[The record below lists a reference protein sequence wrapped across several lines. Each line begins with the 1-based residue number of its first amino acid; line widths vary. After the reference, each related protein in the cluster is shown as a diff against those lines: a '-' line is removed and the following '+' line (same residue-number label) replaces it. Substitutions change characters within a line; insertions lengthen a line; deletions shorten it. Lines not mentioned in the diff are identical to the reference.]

1 MKEFV
6 IKPNEANQRF
16 DKYLKKLLP
25 NAGASFIYKM
35 LRKKNITLNKKKAA
49 GNEVVVSGDVINVF
63 FSDETFDKFSANT
76 SDLQA
81 DFEAL
86 AKLDL
91 SGIEIV
97 SETTDVLVASK
108 PANMLSQKTVDT
120 DISANERLIGYLIN
134 TNQLSFDDFKTFK
147 PSVCN
152 RLDRNTTGLILMGK
166 TLNGLQTLSS
176 ELKDRSI
183 NKYYRTIVSGQI
195 TREMTIKGYL
205 TKNTSAN
212 KVTITD
218 KKQNADSQY
227 IETAYKP
234 ISCNNNLTR
243 GEKSI
248 TSNYF
253 ICCRVF
259 PYHRSSVRS
268 SPKSFVMRR
277 LKALCSGASS
287 AGSSAS
293 IAFASSFACSR
304 IFICFERSVI
314 ARSGSPCCLVPK
326 ISPGPLSFRSS
337 SAMKNPS
344 LEASMI

>member
-16 DKYLKKLLP
+16 DKYLKKLFP

-63 FSDETFDKFSANT
+63 FSDETFDKFTANT

-81 DFEAL
+81 DFEVL

-108 PANMLSQKTVDT
+108 PANMLSQKAVDT

-227 IETAYKP
+227 IETAYRP
-234 ISCNNNLTR
+234 ISCNNNLTLL
-243 GEKSI
+243 EVHLI
-248 TSNYF
+248 TG
-253 ICCRVF
+253 
-259 PYHRSSVRS
+259 RSHQIRAH
-268 SPKSFVMRR
+268 
-277 LKALCSGASS
+277 L
-287 AGSSAS
+287 AS
-293 IAFASSFACSR
+293 IGHPVVGDRKYGDEQINNLYRDKYRVKYQLLHAYR
-304 IFICFERSVI
+304 IEFDSDNIVTAQMPE
-314 ARSGSPCCLVPK
+314 LYNK
-326 ISPGPLSFRSS
+326 IMR
-337 SAMKNPS
+337 
-344 LEASMI
+344 

>member
-25 NAGASFIYKM
+25 NAGTSFIYKM

-63 FSDETFDKFSANT
+63 FSDETFDKFTANT

-108 PANMLSQKTVDT
+108 PANMLSQKAVDT
-120 DISANERLIGYLIN
+120 DISANERMIGYLIS

-227 IETAYKP
+227 IETGYRP
-234 ISCNNNLTR
+234 ISCNNNLTLL
-243 GEKSI
+243 EVHLI
-248 TSNYF
+248 TG
-253 ICCRVF
+253 
-259 PYHRSSVRS
+259 RSHQIRAH
-268 SPKSFVMRR
+268 
-277 LKALCSGASS
+277 L
-287 AGSSAS
+287 AS
-293 IAFASSFACSR
+293 IGHPVVGDCKYGDEQINHLYRDKYRVKYQLLHAYR
-304 IFICFERSVI
+304 IEFDSDNVVTAQMPE
-314 ARSGSPCCLVPK
+314 LYNK
-326 ISPGPLSFRSS
+326 IMR
-337 SAMKNPS
+337 
-344 LEASMI
+344 

>member
-25 NAGASFIYKM
+25 NAGTSFIYKM

-63 FSDETFDKFSANT
+63 FSDETFDKFTANT

-81 DFEAL
+81 EFEAL

-108 PANMLSQKTVDT
+108 PANMLSQKAVDI

-195 TREMTIKGYL
+195 PREMTIKGYL

-227 IETAYKP
+227 IETAYRP
-234 ISCNNNLTR
+234 ISCNNNLTLL
-243 GEKSI
+243 EVHLI
-248 TSNYF
+248 TG
-253 ICCRVF
+253 
-259 PYHRSSVRS
+259 RSHQIRAH
-268 SPKSFVMRR
+268 
-277 LKALCSGASS
+277 L
-287 AGSSAS
+287 AS
-293 IAFASSFACSR
+293 IGHPVVGDRKYGDEQINNLYRDKYRVKYQLLHAYR
-304 IFICFERSVI
+304 IEFDSDDIVTAQMPE
-314 ARSGSPCCLVPK
+314 LYNK
-326 ISPGPLSFRSS
+326 IMR
-337 SAMKNPS
+337 
-344 LEASMI
+344 

>member
-25 NAGASFIYKM
+25 NAGTSFIYKM

-63 FSDETFDKFSANT
+63 FSDETFDKFTANT

-81 DFEAL
+81 EFEAL

-108 PANMLSQKTVDT
+108 PANMLSQKAVDT
-120 DISANERLIGYLIN
+120 DISANERLIGYLIS

-166 TLNGLQTLSS
+166 TLNGLQTLSG

-195 TREMTIKGYL
+195 PREMTIKGYL

-227 IETAYKP
+227 IETAYRP
-234 ISCNNNLTR
+234 ISCNNNLTLL
-243 GEKSI
+243 EVHLI
-248 TSNYF
+248 TG
-253 ICCRVF
+253 
-259 PYHRSSVRS
+259 RSHQIRAH
-268 SPKSFVMRR
+268 
-277 LKALCSGASS
+277 L
-287 AGSSAS
+287 AS
-293 IAFASSFACSR
+293 IGHRVVGDRKYGDEQINNLYRDKYRVKYQLLHAYR
-304 IFICFERSVI
+304 IEFDSDDIVTAQMPE
-314 ARSGSPCCLVPK
+314 LYNK
-326 ISPGPLSFRSS
+326 IMR
-337 SAMKNPS
+337 
-344 LEASMI
+344 

>member
-1 MKEFV
+1 MKEFI

-25 NAGASFIYKM
+25 NAGTSFIYKM

-63 FSDETFDKFSANT
+63 FSDETFDKFAANT

-81 DFEAL
+81 EFEAL

-108 PANMLSQKTVDT
+108 PANMLSQKAVDT

-134 TNQLSFDDFKTFK
+134 TNQLSFEDFKTFK

-195 TREMTIKGYL
+195 PREMTIKGYL
-205 TKNTSAN
+205 TKNASAN

-227 IETAYKP
+227 IETAYRP
-234 ISCNNNLTR
+234 ISCNNNLTLL
-243 GEKSI
+243 EVHLI
-248 TSNYF
+248 TG
-253 ICCRVF
+253 
-259 PYHRSSVRS
+259 RSHQIRAH
-268 SPKSFVMRR
+268 
-277 LKALCSGASS
+277 L
-287 AGSSAS
+287 AS
-293 IAFASSFACSR
+293 IGHPVVGDRKYGDEQINNLYRDKYRVKYQLLHAYR
-304 IFICFERSVI
+304 IEFDSDHIVTAQMPE
-314 ARSGSPCCLVPK
+314 LYNK
-326 ISPGPLSFRSS
+326 IMR
-337 SAMKNPS
+337 
-344 LEASMI
+344 

>member
-63 FSDETFDKFSANT
+63 FSDETFDKFTANT

-81 DFEAL
+81 EFEAL
-86 AKLDL
+86 AKLEL

-108 PANMLSQKTVDT
+108 PANMLSQKAVDT

-195 TREMTIKGYL
+195 PRKMTIKGYL

-227 IETAYKP
+227 IETAYRP
-234 ISCNNNLTR
+234 ISCNNNLTLL
-243 GEKSI
+243 EVHLI
-248 TSNYF
+248 TG
-253 ICCRVF
+253 
-259 PYHRSSVRS
+259 RSHQIRAH
-268 SPKSFVMRR
+268 
-277 LKALCSGASS
+277 L
-287 AGSSAS
+287 AS
-293 IAFASSFACSR
+293 IGHPVVGDRKYGDEQINNLYRDKYRVKYQLLHAYR
-304 IFICFERSVI
+304 IEFDSDDIVTAQMPE
-314 ARSGSPCCLVPK
+314 LYNK
-326 ISPGPLSFRSS
+326 IMR
-337 SAMKNPS
+337 
-344 LEASMI
+344 

>member
-63 FSDETFDKFSANT
+63 FSDETFDKFTANT

-108 PANMLSQKTVDT
+108 PANMLSQKAVDT

-205 TKNTSAN
+205 TKNTSVN

-227 IETAYKP
+227 IETGYRP
-234 ISCNNNLTR
+234 ISCNNNLTLL
-243 GEKSI
+243 EVHLI
-248 TSNYF
+248 TG
-253 ICCRVF
+253 
-259 PYHRSSVRS
+259 RSHQIRAH
-268 SPKSFVMRR
+268 
-277 LKALCSGASS
+277 L
-287 AGSSAS
+287 AS
-293 IAFASSFACSR
+293 IGHPVVGDRKYGDEQINHLYRDKYRVKYQLLHAYR
-304 IFICFERSVI
+304 IEFDSDNIVTAQMPE
-314 ARSGSPCCLVPK
+314 LYNK
-326 ISPGPLSFRSS
+326 IMR
-337 SAMKNPS
+337 
-344 LEASMI
+344 

>member
-25 NAGASFIYKM
+25 NAGTSFIYKM

-63 FSDETFDKFSANT
+63 FSDETFDKFAANT

-81 DFEAL
+81 EFEAL

-108 PANMLSQKTVDT
+108 PANMLSQKAVDT

-134 TNQLSFDDFKTFK
+134 TNQLSFEDFKTFK

-195 TREMTIKGYL
+195 PREMTIKGYL
-205 TKNTSAN
+205 TKNASAN

-227 IETAYKP
+227 IETAYRP
-234 ISCNNNLTR
+234 ISCNNNLTLL
-243 GEKSI
+243 EVHLI
-248 TSNYF
+248 TG
-253 ICCRVF
+253 
-259 PYHRSSVRS
+259 RSHQIRAH
-268 SPKSFVMRR
+268 
-277 LKALCSGASS
+277 L
-287 AGSSAS
+287 AS
-293 IAFASSFACSR
+293 IGHPVVGDRKYGDEQINNLYRDKYRVKYQLLHAYR
-304 IFICFERSVI
+304 IEFDSDHIVTAQMPE
-314 ARSGSPCCLVPK
+314 LYNK
-326 ISPGPLSFRSS
+326 IMR
-337 SAMKNPS
+337 
-344 LEASMI
+344 

>member
-25 NAGASFIYKM
+25 NAGTSFIYKM

-63 FSDETFDKFSANT
+63 FSDETFDKFTANT

-108 PANMLSQKTVDT
+108 PANMLSQKAVDT

-227 IETAYKP
+227 IETAYRP
-234 ISCNNNLTR
+234 ISCNNNLTLL
-243 GEKSI
+243 EVHLI
-248 TSNYF
+248 TG
-253 ICCRVF
+253 
-259 PYHRSSVRS
+259 RSHQIRAH
-268 SPKSFVMRR
+268 
-277 LKALCSGASS
+277 L
-287 AGSSAS
+287 AS
-293 IAFASSFACSR
+293 IGHPVVGDCKYGDEQINHLYRDKYRVKYQLLHAYR
-304 IFICFERSVI
+304 IEFDSDNIVTAQMPE
-314 ARSGSPCCLVPK
+314 LYNK
-326 ISPGPLSFRSS
+326 IMR
-337 SAMKNPS
+337 
-344 LEASMI
+344 

>member
-63 FSDETFDKFSANT
+63 FSDETFDKFTANT

-81 DFEAL
+81 GFEAL

-108 PANMLSQKTVDT
+108 PANMLSQKAVDT

-227 IETAYKP
+227 IETAYRP
-234 ISCNNNLTR
+234 ISCNNNLTLL
-243 GEKSI
+243 EVHLI
-248 TSNYF
+248 TG
-253 ICCRVF
+253 
-259 PYHRSSVRS
+259 RSHQIRAH
-268 SPKSFVMRR
+268 
-277 LKALCSGASS
+277 L
-287 AGSSAS
+287 AS
-293 IAFASSFACSR
+293 IGHPVVGDRKYGDEQINNLYRDKYRVKYQLLHAYR
-304 IFICFERSVI
+304 IEFDSDNIVTAQMPE
-314 ARSGSPCCLVPK
+314 LYNK
-326 ISPGPLSFRSS
+326 IMR
-337 SAMKNPS
+337 
-344 LEASMI
+344 

>member
-63 FSDETFDKFSANT
+63 FSDETFDKFTTNT

-108 PANMLSQKTVDT
+108 PANMLSQKAVDT

-227 IETAYKP
+227 IETAYRP
-234 ISCNNNLTR
+234 ISCNNNLTLL
-243 GEKSI
+243 EVHLI
-248 TSNYF
+248 TG
-253 ICCRVF
+253 
-259 PYHRSSVRS
+259 RSHQIRAH
-268 SPKSFVMRR
+268 
-277 LKALCSGASS
+277 L
-287 AGSSAS
+287 AS
-293 IAFASSFACSR
+293 IGHPVVGDCKYGDEQINHLYRDKYRVKYQLLHAYR
-304 IFICFERSVI
+304 IEFDSDNIVTAQMPE
-314 ARSGSPCCLVPK
+314 LYNK
-326 ISPGPLSFRSS
+326 IMR
-337 SAMKNPS
+337 
-344 LEASMI
+344 

>member
-25 NAGASFIYKM
+25 NAGTSFIYKM

-63 FSDETFDKFSANT
+63 FSDETFDKFTANT

-108 PANMLSQKTVDT
+108 PANMLSQKAVDT

-227 IETAYKP
+227 IETAYRP
-234 ISCNNNLTR
+234 ISCNNNLTLL
-243 GEKSI
+243 EVHLI
-248 TSNYF
+248 TG
-253 ICCRVF
+253 
-259 PYHRSSVRS
+259 RSHQIRAH
-268 SPKSFVMRR
+268 
-277 LKALCSGASS
+277 L
-287 AGSSAS
+287 AS
-293 IAFASSFACSR
+293 IGHPVVGDRKYGDEQINNLYRDKYRVKYQLLHAYR
-304 IFICFERSVI
+304 IEFDSDNIVTAQMPE
-314 ARSGSPCCLVPK
+314 LYNK
-326 ISPGPLSFRSS
+326 IMR
-337 SAMKNPS
+337 
-344 LEASMI
+344 

>member
-25 NAGASFIYKM
+25 NAGTSFIYKM

-63 FSDETFDKFSANT
+63 FSDETFDKFTANT

-81 DFEAL
+81 EFEAL

-108 PANMLSQKTVDT
+108 PANMLSQKAVDT
-120 DISANERLIGYLIN
+120 DISANERLISYLIK

-183 NKYYRTIVSGQI
+183 NKYYRTIVLGQI
-195 TREMTIKGYL
+195 PREMTIKGYL

-227 IETAYKP
+227 IETAYRP
-234 ISCNNNLTR
+234 ISCNNNLTLL
-243 GEKSI
+243 EVHLI
-248 TSNYF
+248 TG
-253 ICCRVF
+253 
-259 PYHRSSVRS
+259 RSHQIRAH
-268 SPKSFVMRR
+268 
-277 LKALCSGASS
+277 L
-287 AGSSAS
+287 AS
-293 IAFASSFACSR
+293 IGHPVVGDRKYGNEQINNLYRDKYRVKYQLLHAYR
-304 IFICFERSVI
+304 IEFDSDDIVTAKMPE
-314 ARSGSPCCLVPK
+314 LYNK
-326 ISPGPLSFRSS
+326 IMR
-337 SAMKNPS
+337 
-344 LEASMI
+344 

>member
-16 DKYLKKLLP
+16 DKYLKKLFP
-25 NAGASFIYKM
+25 NAGTSFIYKM

-63 FSDETFDKFSANT
+63 FSDETFDKFTANT

-81 DFEAL
+81 EFEAL

-108 PANMLSQKTVDT
+108 PANMLSQKAVDT

-176 ELKDRSI
+176 ELKNRSI

-195 TREMTIKGYL
+195 PREMTIKGYL

-227 IETAYKP
+227 IETAYRP
-234 ISCNNNLTR
+234 ISCNNNLTLL
-243 GEKSI
+243 EVHLI
-248 TSNYF
+248 TG
-253 ICCRVF
+253 
-259 PYHRSSVRS
+259 RSHQIRAH
-268 SPKSFVMRR
+268 
-277 LKALCSGASS
+277 L
-287 AGSSAS
+287 AS
-293 IAFASSFACSR
+293 IGHPVVGDRKYGDEQINNLYRDKYRVKYQLLHAYR
-304 IFICFERSVI
+304 IEFDSDDIVTAKMPE
-314 ARSGSPCCLVPK
+314 LYNK
-326 ISPGPLSFRSS
+326 IMR
-337 SAMKNPS
+337 
-344 LEASMI
+344 

>member
-25 NAGASFIYKM
+25 NAGTSFIYKM

-63 FSDETFDKFSANT
+63 FSDETFDKFTANT

-81 DFEAL
+81 EFEAL

-108 PANMLSQKTVDT
+108 PANMLSQKAVDT

-195 TREMTIKGYL
+195 PREMTIKGYL

-227 IETAYKP
+227 IETAYRP
-234 ISCNNNLTR
+234 ISCNNNLTLL
-243 GEKSI
+243 EVHLI
-248 TSNYF
+248 TG
-253 ICCRVF
+253 
-259 PYHRSSVRS
+259 RSHQIRAH
-268 SPKSFVMRR
+268 
-277 LKALCSGASS
+277 L
-287 AGSSAS
+287 AS
-293 IAFASSFACSR
+293 IGHPVVGDRKYGDEQINNLYRDKYRVKYQLLHAYR
-304 IFICFERSVI
+304 IEFDSDDIVTAQMPE
-314 ARSGSPCCLVPK
+314 LYNK
-326 ISPGPLSFRSS
+326 IMR
-337 SAMKNPS
+337 
-344 LEASMI
+344 

>member
-25 NAGASFIYKM
+25 NAGTSFIYKM

-63 FSDETFDKFSANT
+63 FSDETFDKFTANT

-108 PANMLSQKTVDT
+108 PANMLSQKAVDT
-120 DISANERLIGYLIN
+120 DISANERLIGYLIS

-234 ISCNNNLTR
+234 ISCNNNLTLL
-243 GEKSI
+243 EVHLI
-248 TSNYF
+248 TG
-253 ICCRVF
+253 
-259 PYHRSSVRS
+259 RSHQIRAH
-268 SPKSFVMRR
+268 
-277 LKALCSGASS
+277 L
-287 AGSSAS
+287 AS
-293 IAFASSFACSR
+293 IGHPVVGDCKYGDEQINHLYRDKYRVKYQLLHAYR
-304 IFICFERSVI
+304 IEFDSDNIVTAQMPE
-314 ARSGSPCCLVPK
+314 LYNK
-326 ISPGPLSFRSS
+326 IMR
-337 SAMKNPS
+337 
-344 LEASMI
+344 

>member
-25 NAGASFIYKM
+25 NAGTSFIYKM

-63 FSDETFDKFSANT
+63 FSDETFDKFTANT

-81 DFEAL
+81 EFEAL

-108 PANMLSQKTVDT
+108 PANMRSQKAVDT

-195 TREMTIKGYL
+195 PREMTIKGYL

-227 IETAYKP
+227 IETAYRP
-234 ISCNNNLTR
+234 ISCNNNLTLL
-243 GEKSI
+243 EVHLI
-248 TSNYF
+248 TG
-253 ICCRVF
+253 
-259 PYHRSSVRS
+259 RSHQIRAH
-268 SPKSFVMRR
+268 
-277 LKALCSGASS
+277 L
-287 AGSSAS
+287 AS
-293 IAFASSFACSR
+293 IGHPVVGDRKYGDEQINNLYRDKYRVKYQLLHAYR
-304 IFICFERSVI
+304 IEFDSDDIVT
-314 ARSGSPCCLVPK
+314 ARMPELYNK
-326 ISPGPLSFRSS
+326 IMR
-337 SAMKNPS
+337 
-344 LEASMI
+344 

>member
-63 FSDETFDKFSANT
+63 FSDETFDKFTANT

-108 PANMLSQKTVDT
+108 PANMLSQKAVDT

-205 TKNTSAN
+205 TKNASAN

-227 IETAYKP
+227 IETGYRP
-234 ISCNNNLTR
+234 ISCNNNLTLI
-243 GEKSI
+243 EVHLI
-248 TSNYF
+248 TG
-253 ICCRVF
+253 
-259 PYHRSSVRS
+259 RSHQIRAH
-268 SPKSFVMRR
+268 
-277 LKALCSGASS
+277 L
-287 AGSSAS
+287 AS
-293 IAFASSFACSR
+293 IGHPVVGDRKYGDEQINNLYRDKYRVKYQLLHAYR
-304 IFICFERSVI
+304 IEFDSDDIVTAQMPE
-314 ARSGSPCCLVPK
+314 LYNK
-326 ISPGPLSFRSS
+326 IMR
-337 SAMKNPS
+337 
-344 LEASMI
+344 

>member
-25 NAGASFIYKM
+25 NAGTSFIYKM

-63 FSDETFDKFSANT
+63 FSDETFDKFTANT

-108 PANMLSQKTVDT
+108 PANMLSQKAVDT

-212 KVTITD
+212 KVTIND

-227 IETAYKP
+227 IETGYRP
-234 ISCNNNLTR
+234 ISCNNNLTLL
-243 GEKSI
+243 EVHLI
-248 TSNYF
+248 TG
-253 ICCRVF
+253 
-259 PYHRSSVRS
+259 RSHQIRAH
-268 SPKSFVMRR
+268 
-277 LKALCSGASS
+277 L
-287 AGSSAS
+287 AS
-293 IAFASSFACSR
+293 IGHPVVGDRKYGDEQINNLYRDKYRVKYQLLHAYR
-304 IFICFERSVI
+304 IEFDSDNIVTAQMPE
-314 ARSGSPCCLVPK
+314 LYNK
-326 ISPGPLSFRSS
+326 IMR
-337 SAMKNPS
+337 
-344 LEASMI
+344 

>member
-35 LRKKNITLNKKKAA
+35 LRKKNITLNKKRAA

-63 FSDETFDKFSANT
+63 FSDETFDKFTANT

-81 DFEAL
+81 EFEAL

-108 PANMLSQKTVDT
+108 PANMLSQKAVDT

-166 TLNGLQTLSS
+166 TLNGLQTLSG

-195 TREMTIKGYL
+195 PREMTIKGYL

-227 IETAYKP
+227 IETAYRP
-234 ISCNNNLTR
+234 ISCNNNLTLL
-243 GEKSI
+243 EVHLI
-248 TSNYF
+248 TG
-253 ICCRVF
+253 
-259 PYHRSSVRS
+259 RSHQIRAH
-268 SPKSFVMRR
+268 
-277 LKALCSGASS
+277 L
-287 AGSSAS
+287 AS
-293 IAFASSFACSR
+293 IGHPVVGDRKYGDEQINNLYRDKYRVKYQLLHAYR
-304 IFICFERSVI
+304 IEFDSDDIVTAQMPE
-314 ARSGSPCCLVPK
+314 LYNK
-326 ISPGPLSFRSS
+326 IMR
-337 SAMKNPS
+337 
-344 LEASMI
+344 

>member
-63 FSDETFDKFSANT
+63 FSDETFDKFTANT

-97 SETTDVLVASK
+97 SETTDVLVANK
-108 PANMLSQKTVDT
+108 PANMLSQKAVDT
-120 DISANERLIGYLIN
+120 DISANERMIGYLIS

-234 ISCNNNLTR
+234 ISCNNNLTLL
-243 GEKSI
+243 EVHLI
-248 TSNYF
+248 TG
-253 ICCRVF
+253 
-259 PYHRSSVRS
+259 RSHQIRAH
-268 SPKSFVMRR
+268 
-277 LKALCSGASS
+277 L
-287 AGSSAS
+287 AS
-293 IAFASSFACSR
+293 IGHPVVGDCKYGDEQINHLYRDKYRVKYQLLHAYR
-304 IFICFERSVI
+304 IEFDSDNIVTAQMPE
-314 ARSGSPCCLVPK
+314 LYNK
-326 ISPGPLSFRSS
+326 IMR
-337 SAMKNPS
+337 
-344 LEASMI
+344 

>member
-63 FSDETFDKFSANT
+63 FSDETFDKFTANT

-81 DFEAL
+81 EFEAL

-108 PANMLSQKTVDT
+108 PANMLSQKAVDT

-166 TLNGLQTLSS
+166 TLNGLQTLSG

-195 TREMTIKGYL
+195 PRKMTIKGYL

-227 IETAYKP
+227 IETAYRP
-234 ISCNNNLTR
+234 ISCNNNLTLL
-243 GEKSI
+243 EVHLI
-248 TSNYF
+248 TG
-253 ICCRVF
+253 
-259 PYHRSSVRS
+259 RSHQIRAH
-268 SPKSFVMRR
+268 
-277 LKALCSGASS
+277 L
-287 AGSSAS
+287 AS
-293 IAFASSFACSR
+293 IGHPVVGDRKYGDEQINNLYRDKYRVKYQLLHAYR
-304 IFICFERSVI
+304 IEFDSDDIVTAQMPE
-314 ARSGSPCCLVPK
+314 LYNK
-326 ISPGPLSFRSS
+326 IMR
-337 SAMKNPS
+337 
-344 LEASMI
+344 

>member
-25 NAGASFIYKM
+25 NAGTSFIYKM

-63 FSDETFDKFSANT
+63 FSDETFDKFTANT

-81 DFEAL
+81 EFEAL

-108 PANMLSQKTVDT
+108 PANMLSQKAVDT

-166 TLNGLQTLSS
+166 TLNGLQTMSS

-195 TREMTIKGYL
+195 PREMTIKGYL

-227 IETAYKP
+227 IETAYRP
-234 ISCNNNLTR
+234 ISCNNNLTLL
-243 GEKSI
+243 EVHLI
-248 TSNYF
+248 TG
-253 ICCRVF
+253 
-259 PYHRSSVRS
+259 RSHQIRAH
-268 SPKSFVMRR
+268 
-277 LKALCSGASS
+277 L
-287 AGSSAS
+287 AS
-293 IAFASSFACSR
+293 IGHPVVGDRKYGDEQINNLYRDKYRVKYQLLHAYR
-304 IFICFERSVI
+304 IEF
-314 ARSGSPCCLVPK
+314 GSDDIVTAQMPELYNK
-326 ISPGPLSFRSS
+326 IMR
-337 SAMKNPS
+337 
-344 LEASMI
+344 

>member
-25 NAGASFIYKM
+25 NAGTSFIYKM

-63 FSDETFDKFSANT
+63 FSDETFDKFTANT

-81 DFEAL
+81 EFEAL

-108 PANMLSQKTVDT
+108 PANMLSQKAVDT

-195 TREMTIKGYL
+195 PREMTIKGYL

-227 IETAYKP
+227 IETAYRP
-234 ISCNNNLTR
+234 ISCNNNLTLL
-243 GEKSI
+243 EVHLI
-248 TSNYF
+248 TG
-253 ICCRVF
+253 
-259 PYHRSSVRS
+259 RSHQIRAH
-268 SPKSFVMRR
+268 
-277 LKALCSGASS
+277 L
-287 AGSSAS
+287 AS
-293 IAFASSFACSR
+293 IGHPVVGDRKYGDEQINNLYRDKYRVKYQLLHAYR
-304 IFICFERSVI
+304 IEFDSDDIVTAKMPE
-314 ARSGSPCCLVPK
+314 LYNK
-326 ISPGPLSFRSS
+326 IMR
-337 SAMKNPS
+337 
-344 LEASMI
+344 

>member
-49 GNEVVVSGDVINVF
+49 GNEAVVSGDVINVF
-63 FSDETFDKFSANT
+63 FSDETFDKFTANT

-108 PANMLSQKTVDT
+108 PANMLSQKAVDT

-227 IETAYKP
+227 IETGYKP
-234 ISCNNNLTR
+234 ISCNNNLTLL
-243 GEKSI
+243 EVHLI
-248 TSNYF
+248 TG
-253 ICCRVF
+253 
-259 PYHRSSVRS
+259 RSHQIRAH
-268 SPKSFVMRR
+268 
-277 LKALCSGASS
+277 L
-287 AGSSAS
+287 AS
-293 IAFASSFACSR
+293 IGHPVVGDCKYGDEQINHLYRDKYRVKYQLLHAYR
-304 IFICFERSVI
+304 IEFDSDNIVTAQMPE
-314 ARSGSPCCLVPK
+314 LYNK
-326 ISPGPLSFRSS
+326 IMR
-337 SAMKNPS
+337 
-344 LEASMI
+344 

>member
-16 DKYLKKLLP
+16 DKYLKKLFP

-63 FSDETFDKFSANT
+63 FSDETFDKFTANT

-81 DFEAL
+81 DFEVL

-108 PANMLSQKTVDT
+108 PANMLSQKAVDT

-227 IETAYKP
+227 IETAYRP
-234 ISCNNNLTR
+234 ISCNNNLTLL
-243 GEKSI
+243 EVHLI
-248 TSNYF
+248 TG
-253 ICCRVF
+253 
-259 PYHRSSVRS
+259 RSHQIRAH
-268 SPKSFVMRR
+268 
-277 LKALCSGASS
+277 L
-287 AGSSAS
+287 AS
-293 IAFASSFACSR
+293 IGHPVVGDRKYGDEQINNLYRDKYSVKYQLLHAYR
-304 IFICFERSVI
+304 IEFDSDNIVTAQMPE
-314 ARSGSPCCLVPK
+314 LYNK
-326 ISPGPLSFRSS
+326 IMR
-337 SAMKNPS
+337 
-344 LEASMI
+344 

>member
-63 FSDETFDKFSANT
+63 FSDETFDKFTANT

-81 DFEAL
+81 EFEAL

-108 PANMLSQKTVDT
+108 PANMLSQQAVDT

-195 TREMTIKGYL
+195 PREMTIKGYL

-227 IETAYKP
+227 IETAYRP
-234 ISCNNNLTR
+234 ISCNNNLTLL
-243 GEKSI
+243 EVHLI
-248 TSNYF
+248 TG
-253 ICCRVF
+253 
-259 PYHRSSVRS
+259 RSHQIRAH
-268 SPKSFVMRR
+268 
-277 LKALCSGASS
+277 L
-287 AGSSAS
+287 AS
-293 IAFASSFACSR
+293 IGHPVVGDRKYGDEQINNLYRDKYRVKYQLLHAYR
-304 IFICFERSVI
+304 IEFDSDDIVTAQMPE
-314 ARSGSPCCLVPK
+314 LYNK
-326 ISPGPLSFRSS
+326 IMR
-337 SAMKNPS
+337 
-344 LEASMI
+344 

>member
-63 FSDETFDKFSANT
+63 FSDETFDKFTANT

-108 PANMLSQKTVDT
+108 PANMLSQKAVDT

-234 ISCNNNLTR
+234 ISCNNNLTLL
-243 GEKSI
+243 EVHLI
-248 TSNYF
+248 TG
-253 ICCRVF
+253 
-259 PYHRSSVRS
+259 RSHQIRAH
-268 SPKSFVMRR
+268 
-277 LKALCSGASS
+277 L
-287 AGSSAS
+287 AS
-293 IAFASSFACSR
+293 IGHPVVGDRKYGDEQINNLYRDKYRVKYQLLHAYR
-304 IFICFERSVI
+304 IEFDSDDIVTAQMPE
-314 ARSGSPCCLVPK
+314 LYNK
-326 ISPGPLSFRSS
+326 IMR
-337 SAMKNPS
+337 
-344 LEASMI
+344 

>member
-35 LRKKNITLNKKKAA
+35 LRKKNITLNKKKSA

-63 FSDETFDKFSANT
+63 FSDETFDKFTANT

-108 PANMLSQKTVDT
+108 PANMLSQKAVDT

-227 IETAYKP
+227 IETAYRP
-234 ISCNNNLTR
+234 ISCNNNLTLL
-243 GEKSI
+243 EVHLI
-248 TSNYF
+248 TG
-253 ICCRVF
+253 
-259 PYHRSSVRS
+259 RSHQIRAH
-268 SPKSFVMRR
+268 
-277 LKALCSGASS
+277 L
-287 AGSSAS
+287 AS
-293 IAFASSFACSR
+293 IGHPVVGDRKYGDEQINNLYRDKYRVKYQLLHAYR
-304 IFICFERSVI
+304 IEFDSDNIVTAQMPE
-314 ARSGSPCCLVPK
+314 LYNK
-326 ISPGPLSFRSS
+326 IMR
-337 SAMKNPS
+337 
-344 LEASMI
+344 

>member
-63 FSDETFDKFSANT
+63 FSDETFDKFTANT

-108 PANMLSQKTVDT
+108 PANMLSQKAVDT

-212 KVTITD
+212 KVTIND

-227 IETAYKP
+227 IETGYRP
-234 ISCNNNLTR
+234 ISCNNNLTLL
-243 GEKSI
+243 EVHLI
-248 TSNYF
+248 TG
-253 ICCRVF
+253 
-259 PYHRSSVRS
+259 RSHQIRAH
-268 SPKSFVMRR
+268 
-277 LKALCSGASS
+277 L
-287 AGSSAS
+287 AS
-293 IAFASSFACSR
+293 IGHPVVGDRKYGDEQINNLYRDKYRVKYQLLHAYR
-304 IFICFERSVI
+304 IEFDSDNIVTAQMPE
-314 ARSGSPCCLVPK
+314 LYNK
-326 ISPGPLSFRSS
+326 IMR
-337 SAMKNPS
+337 
-344 LEASMI
+344 

>member
-25 NAGASFIYKM
+25 NAGTSFIYKM

-63 FSDETFDKFSANT
+63 FSDETFDKFTANT

-108 PANMLSQKTVDT
+108 PANMLSQKAVDT

-183 NKYYRTIVSGQI
+183 NKYYRTIVSGKI
-195 TREMTIKGYL
+195 PREMTIKGYL

-234 ISCNNNLTR
+234 ISCNNNLTLL
-243 GEKSI
+243 EVHLI
-248 TSNYF
+248 TG
-253 ICCRVF
+253 
-259 PYHRSSVRS
+259 RSHQIRAH
-268 SPKSFVMRR
+268 
-277 LKALCSGASS
+277 L
-287 AGSSAS
+287 AS
-293 IAFASSFACSR
+293 IGHPVVGDRKYGDEQINNLYRDKYRVKYQLLHAYR
-304 IFICFERSVI
+304 IEFDSDNIVTAQMPE
-314 ARSGSPCCLVPK
+314 LYNK
-326 ISPGPLSFRSS
+326 IMR
-337 SAMKNPS
+337 
-344 LEASMI
+344 

>member
-25 NAGASFIYKM
+25 NAGTSFIYKM

-63 FSDETFDKFSANT
+63 FSDETFDKFTANT

-81 DFEAL
+81 EFEAL

-108 PANMLSQKTVDT
+108 PANMLSQKAVDT

-195 TREMTIKGYL
+195 PRKMTIKGYL

-227 IETAYKP
+227 IETAYRP
-234 ISCNNNLTR
+234 ISCNNNLTLLEVHLITGR
-243 GEKSI
+243 SHQIRAHLASI
-248 TSNYF
+248 GHPVVGDRKYGDEQINNLYRDKY
-253 ICCRVF
+253 RVKYQLLHAYRIEF
-259 PYHRSSVRS
+259 DSDDIVTAQMPELYN
-268 SPKSFVMRR
+268 KVMR
-277 LKALCSGASS
+277 
-287 AGSSAS
+287 
-293 IAFASSFACSR
+293 
-304 IFICFERSVI
+304 
-314 ARSGSPCCLVPK
+314 
-326 ISPGPLSFRSS
+326 
-337 SAMKNPS
+337 
-344 LEASMI
+344 

>member
-25 NAGASFIYKM
+25 NAGTSFIYKM

-63 FSDETFDKFSANT
+63 FSDETFDKFTANT

-91 SGIEIV
+91 SGIKIV

-108 PANMLSQKTVDT
+108 PANMLSQKAVDT

-227 IETAYKP
+227 IETSYRP
-234 ISCNNNLTR
+234 ISCNNNLTLL
-243 GEKSI
+243 EVHLI
-248 TSNYF
+248 TG
-253 ICCRVF
+253 
-259 PYHRSSVRS
+259 RSHQIRAH
-268 SPKSFVMRR
+268 
-277 LKALCSGASS
+277 L
-287 AGSSAS
+287 AS
-293 IAFASSFACSR
+293 IGHPVVGDCKYGDEQINNLYRDKYRVKYQLLHAYR
-304 IFICFERSVI
+304 IEFDSDDIVTAQMPE
-314 ARSGSPCCLVPK
+314 LYNK
-326 ISPGPLSFRSS
+326 IMR
-337 SAMKNPS
+337 
-344 LEASMI
+344 

>member
-63 FSDETFDKFSANT
+63 FSDETFDKFTANT

-108 PANMLSQKTVDT
+108 PANMLSQKAVDT

-134 TNQLSFDDFKTFK
+134 TSQLSFDDFKTFK

-227 IETAYKP
+227 IETAYRP
-234 ISCNNNLTR
+234 ISCNNNLTLL
-243 GEKSI
+243 EVHLI
-248 TSNYF
+248 TG
-253 ICCRVF
+253 
-259 PYHRSSVRS
+259 RSHQIRAH
-268 SPKSFVMRR
+268 
-277 LKALCSGASS
+277 L
-287 AGSSAS
+287 AS
-293 IAFASSFACSR
+293 IGHPVVGDCKYGDEQINHLYRDKYRVKYQLLHAYR
-304 IFICFERSVI
+304 IEFDSDNIVTAQMPE
-314 ARSGSPCCLVPK
+314 LYNK
-326 ISPGPLSFRSS
+326 IMR
-337 SAMKNPS
+337 
-344 LEASMI
+344 

>member
-63 FSDETFDKFSANT
+63 FSDETFDKFTANT

-81 DFEAL
+81 EFEAL

-108 PANMLSQKTVDT
+108 PANMLSQKAVDT

-195 TREMTIKGYL
+195 PRKMTIKGYL

-227 IETAYKP
+227 IETAYRP
-234 ISCNNNLTR
+234 ISCNNNLTLL
-243 GEKSI
+243 EVHLI
-248 TSNYF
+248 TG
-253 ICCRVF
+253 
-259 PYHRSSVRS
+259 RSHQIRAH
-268 SPKSFVMRR
+268 
-277 LKALCSGASS
+277 L
-287 AGSSAS
+287 AS
-293 IAFASSFACSR
+293 IGHPVVGDRKYGDEQINNLYRDKYRVKYQLLHAYR
-304 IFICFERSVI
+304 IEFDSDDIVTAQMPE
-314 ARSGSPCCLVPK
+314 LYNK
-326 ISPGPLSFRSS
+326 IMR
-337 SAMKNPS
+337 
-344 LEASMI
+344 